1 MYLVTF
7 TEENLNIKTSFF
19 VQQCRLSP
27 RLHFWPPEKIRN
39 WEDLTLEGNWLI
51 FSTFSSS
58 SDGILL
64 SNSMLCLKLFSFFLL
79 LLDTSLR
86 HCNVTILLWRH
97 FELSLKSYVKCCILR
112 IFSSDVIFHFNYVIF
127 TLMIKLFKFF
137 WLGLLVYRHS

>member
-7 TEENLNIKTSFF
+7 TAENLNIKTSFF

-39 WEDLTLEGNWLI
+39 WEDLTLEGNRLI
-51 FSTFSSS
+51 F
-58 SDGILL
+58 